1 MRQLTT
7 EPPIREQGVSRQQ
20 GASEEH
26 GTSRRHQEIL
36 ETAAQLICRNGYE
49 ATSMQRIADACGLTK
64 AGLYHHVQSKEHLL
78 LEIMSYGMDS
88 FDEQVLSRV
97 APIADPVQRLRECM
111 QRHIQLVTRGRDK
124 EITIILHE
132 HATLTGASQAEINGR
147 KKRYVRFLESSF
159 AEAVREGRI
168 RRVDP
173 TVAAFSFL
181 GTVNWIY
188 KWFQPDGKVSGKRL
202 ATEMPDIF
210 FGGLAVRDRGERSG
224 SAPGG
229 DPQ

>member
-1 MRQLTT
+1 MSQLTA
-7 EPPIREQGVSRQQ
+7 EPLPREHRVSK
-20 GASEEH
+20 
-26 GTSRRHQEIL
+26 RHQTIL

-49 ATSMQRIADACGLTK
+49 ATSMQQIANACGLTK

-88 FDEQVLSRV
+88 FDEQVLSKV
-97 APIADPVQRLRECM
+97 ASIADPVRRLRECM
-111 QRHIQLVTRGRDK
+111 ERHIRLVTRGRDK

-132 HATLTGASQAEINGR
+132 HATLTGASQAEINAR

-159 AEAVREGRI
+159 AEAIRDGRI

-173 TVAAFSFL
+173 TVAALSLL

-188 KWFQPDGKVSGKRL
+188 KWFHSDGKIPGERL
-202 ATEMPDIF
+202 ATEMPDLF
-210 FGGLAVRDRGERSG
+210 FGGLAVHDRSQRPQGV
-224 SAPGG
+224 PGG